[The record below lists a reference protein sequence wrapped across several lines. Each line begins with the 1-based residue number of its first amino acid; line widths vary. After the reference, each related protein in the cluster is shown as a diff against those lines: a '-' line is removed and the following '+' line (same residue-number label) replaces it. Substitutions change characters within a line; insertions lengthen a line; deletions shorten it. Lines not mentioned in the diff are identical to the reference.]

1 MQLLLQ
7 LASFL
12 DDRIPLVVFPFLG
25 EISQVMVQGRFG
37 LVAALNCDDLMLDR
51 DLPHPYDGDC
61 VGAQN
66 AGDDDGVGGIGQE
79 QLVLMRALRRS
90 HGVLLPA
97 RLDC

>member
-7 LASFL
+7 LVSFL
-12 DDRIPLVVFPFLG
+12 DGRIPLVVFPFLG

-66 AGDDDGVGGIGQE
+66 AGDDGVGGIGQE

-97 RLDC
+97 RLDY